1 MVSTKPKTVWIYRS
15 SVRFASG
22 LSFAFDGDFLRF
34 GKYQCPELVE
44 NAPTGL
50 IATKIAQRVF
60 QVMRDATANARSR
73 YFQKSRLEGDF
84 SFVLEFWP
92 SLGQNTKSIFSG
104 LIRRICLKFGTWKL
118 L

>member
-1 MVSTKPKTVWIYRS
+1 MLKTAWIYRS

-50 IATKIAQRVF
+50 IAAKNAQRVF

-73 YFQKSRLEGDF
+73 
-84 SFVLEFWP
+84 
-92 SLGQNTKSIFSG
+92 NIFSK
-104 LIRRICLKFGTWKL
+104 IAT
-118 L
+118 